1 MYLLHKFQSILTL
14 PTMKSNIHITLLAFK
29 ILLKVFQCTTL
40 FKANYYTKNQLLCLD
55 HDRLCRSIFL
65 RRRTKEQNLRE
76 NVYQLLN
83 TVWRM
88 LITRILY
95 IFALLNFPQIHKSP
109 QSNYNDYHEQLRKK
123 RRKRETEKKQ
133 KDEGISMPRINVT
146 ISLNSSVLISSLAIK
161 DLTNWSVANAQIES
175 I

>member
-109 QSNYNDYHEQLRKK
+109 QSNYNGYHEQLRKK
-123 RRKRETEKKQ
+123 RRKRKTEKKQ